1 MEVGWTEDDSP
12 NFSFRSPP
20 CSFYSG
26 TKALGEEV
34 LEGAENCYIWRL
46 RIPFNEE
53 LSPRNYLQKLLN
65 YDSLLEAENSVS
77 HLDEFCQ
84 KCVESLENEVEPGI
98 YNMTNPGSVTTKQVT
113 EWMEEEGVTDKE
125 FQFFED
131 EEHFMNKAAKTP
143 RSNCVL
149 DTTKAEK
156 AGIGMRP
163 VEEAIRESMQKMAR
177 LVASMKNILVTGGLG
192 FIGSNF
198 IRLLSKN
205 GGFETIINFDKQTY
219 AGNPENLRD
228 IEDDESYKFIKA
240 DICDGEKVSEVLEE
254 FQIDAIVN
262 FAAESH
268 VDRSIDGPEPFV
280 QTNVGALCD
289 YWKRL
294 SRITTHRARTANPVC
309 VFCMS
314 RPMKCTDH

>member
-1 MEVGWTEDDSP
+1 VKYLLLGKNGYVGKKFSLFLRESFLYPIGRDDFNYYDKKTLSDFICFNEINSVINAAGFTGKPNVDACELAKANCLSGNAVLPGVIREVCEDLNIPWGHVSSGCIYSGRRQDGKGWAEEDEP

-53 LSPRNYLQKLLN
+53 ISPRNYLQKLLN

-77 HLDEFCQ
+77 HLGEFVQ
-84 KCVESLENEVEPGI
+84 KCVECFEKEVEPGI
-98 YNMTNPGSVTTKQVT
+98 YNMTNPGSVTTQQVT
-113 EWMEEEGVTDKE
+113 EWMREEGVTDKQ

-131 EEHFMNKAAKTP
+131 EEQFMTKAAKTP

-163 VEEAIRESMQKMAR
+163 VEEAMRESIQKMAR
-177 LVASMKNILVTGGLG
+177 
-192 FIGSNF
+192 
-198 IRLLSKN
+198 
-205 GGFETIINFDKQTY
+205 
-219 AGNPENLRD
+219 
-228 IEDDESYKFIKA
+228 
-240 DICDGEKVSEVLEE
+240 
-254 FQIDAIVN
+254 
-262 FAAESH
+262 
-268 VDRSIDGPEPFV
+268 
-280 QTNVGALCD
+280 GA
-289 YWKRL
+289 
-294 SRITTHRARTANPVC
+294 
-309 VFCMS
+309 
-314 RPMKCTDH
+314 

>member
-1 MEVGWTEDDSP
+1 MYEMFLILGSSGYVGSKISQFLIRNGKEVIAVSRSEIDYTNPKVLKEFLRSKKPSFLINAAGYTGKPNVDACELAKADCLDGNAVLPGTIRSVCEDLKITWGHVSSGCIYSGRRPDGGGWIEDDSP

-26 TKALGEEV
+26 SKALGEEV

-53 LSPRNYLQKLLN
+53 RSPRNYLQKLLN

-113 EWMEEEGVTDKE
+113 EWMKEEGITDKE

-149 DTTKAEK
+149 GFTKAEK

-163 VEEAIRESMQKMAR
+163 VEEAMRESIQKMAR
-177 LVASMKNILVTGGLG
+177 LVAI
-192 FIGSNF
+192 
-198 IRLLSKN
+198 
-205 GGFETIINFDKQTY
+205 
-219 AGNPENLRD
+219 
-228 IEDDESYKFIKA
+228 
-240 DICDGEKVSEVLEE
+240 
-254 FQIDAIVN
+254 
-262 FAAESH
+262 
-268 VDRSIDGPEPFV
+268 
-280 QTNVGALCD
+280 
-289 YWKRL
+289 
-294 SRITTHRARTANPVC
+294 
-309 VFCMS
+309 
-314 RPMKCTDH
+314 